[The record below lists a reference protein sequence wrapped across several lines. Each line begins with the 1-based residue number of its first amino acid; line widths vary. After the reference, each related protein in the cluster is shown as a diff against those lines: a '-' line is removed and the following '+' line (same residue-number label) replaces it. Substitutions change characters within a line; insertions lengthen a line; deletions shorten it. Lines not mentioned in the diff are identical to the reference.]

1 MPCELPLLPPW
12 LSPLQQVFSRN
23 AAAVLVLVPPPAL
36 DLGAVLALDLVPDL
50 APVPDLV
57 LAPDLALV

>member
-23 AAAVLVLVPPPAL
+23 AAAVLVLVPPPAP
-36 DLGAVLALDLVPDL
+36 DLGAALVLALVLAPDLAPDL

-57 LAPDLALV
+57 LV